1 MPLRSPKM
9 NCFIFGFQ
17 RRVWCPKW
25 TPASS
30 RSLIETLA
38 ATAITSGATVETA
51 VVSDNSRPP
60 SYQPDAGS
68 DWLRAFRP
76 QESGLVFRSS
86 TLAELEPGAGALLSV
101 LLALL
106 DARVARQEAGLLELD
121 AQLGVVLAERSRDRV
136 SDGARLG
143 GHAAAVDRGYD
154 VELVVR
160 LRHRERLLDDL
171 LQGLDASEVVVEPAR
186 VELELAR

>member
-30 RSLIETLA
+30 RSLIATLA
-38 ATAITSGATVETA
+38 ATAFTSGAAVETA

-60 SYQPDAGS
+60 SCQPGARDAPGLS
-68 DWLRAFRP
+68 GP
-76 QESGLVFRSS
+76 KTGLVFRSL